1 MRYGQT
7 ACRRPAGRPTPPRP
21 RSYTAVM
28 RGPEHETPHGETPY
42 SPTSLLRA
50 LTANP
55 YGVAPLRPHQHP
67 AAEATPP
74 DNRFTRAITLLLAL
88 ALGFAVAVSVLDL
101 RREAAAEDG
110 PRTLLEAEVRET
122 RTEAEQLEQRR
133 AELEGQVADAQAAVL
148 EKGESGSAERLAA
161 FESAGTGVA
170 LSGPGVVLQ
179 VDDST
184 PLPASPGVSSG
195 TVNRVTD
202 GDLQITVNGLWAAGA
217 EAVSVNG
224 QRIGPTTA
232 IRTAGSAVLVDFR
245 PLSPPYRITALGAPG
260 TLQAAFEES
269 ESGEYLR
276 EISTRFGIRRS
287 WEQAEELSV
296 PARSSGTLREAAVIE
311 EGGEAASETV
321 PTQRPDTSSTAAA
334 RGTEEDSP

>member
-1 MRYGQT
+1 APALRGSR
-7 ACRRPAGRPTPPRP
+7 AVGGDRPSAPRGSRRPAGRAAPHPP

-55 YGVAPLRPHQHP
+55 YSVAPLRPHQHP
-67 AAEATPP
+67 AAEAAPP
-74 DNRFTRAITLLLAL
+74 DNRYTRAITLLLAL
-88 ALGFAVAVSVLDL
+88 VLGFAVAVSVLDL
-101 RREAAAEDG
+101 RREAAAEDS

-122 RTEAEQLEQRR
+122 RTEVEQLEQRR
-133 AELEGQVADAQAAVL
+133 AELEGQIADAQASVL
-148 EKGESGSAERLAA
+148 EKGEVGSAERLAA
-161 FESAGTGVA
+161 FESAGTGV
-170 LSGPGVVLQ
+170 
-179 VDDST
+179 
-184 PLPASPGVSSG
+184 
-195 TVNRVTD
+195 RV
-202 GDLQITVNGLWAAGA
+202 
-217 EAVSVNG
+217 
-224 QRIGPTTA
+224 GPTTA

-245 PLSPPYRITALGAPG
+245 PLSPPYRITALGEPE

-296 PARSSGTLREAAVIE
+296 PARSSGTL
-311 EGGEAASETV
+311 
-321 PTQRPDTSSTAAA
+321 
-334 RGTEEDSP
+334 